1 MSSNGFNG
9 CSKIVSNGIDLLF
22 LFYCSHHHGYSQN
35 KVFLVRSK
43 TKVTANSLIML
54 IMLIKLVNRTV
65 FLQML
70 ILLLRSFTKTVK
82 HFLVVQSTSYQQQ
95 ILASR
100 ALQGALLPP
109 LPLLFLSRCVFLKN
123 LVNHA
128 NFEFFLCISQ
138 QYRQV
143 LDLRNK
149 WL

>member
-54 IMLIKLVNRTV
+54 IMLIKLVNLTV

-82 HFLVVQSTSYQQQ
+82 HFLVVFCT
-95 ILASR
+95 SR
-100 ALQGALLPP
+100 ALATSSRFWLQGRSKALSSR
-109 LPLLFLSRCVFLKN
+109 LFLSYFCQDVF
-123 LVNHA
+123 
-128 NFEFFLCISQ
+128 F
-138 QYRQV
+138 
-143 LDLRNK
+143 
-149 WL
+149 